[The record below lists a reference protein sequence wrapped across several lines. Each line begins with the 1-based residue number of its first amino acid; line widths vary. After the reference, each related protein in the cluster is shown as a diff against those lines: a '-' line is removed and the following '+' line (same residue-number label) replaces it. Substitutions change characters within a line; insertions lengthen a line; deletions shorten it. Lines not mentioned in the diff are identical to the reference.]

1 MQWFF
6 WTEHLCAS
14 PNVATKGFGWDE
26 HLAQSQDVA
35 NLVCLGR
42 KPLPVGSGDSWV
54 SLSFAHT
61 IIRPPKYICLSRW
74 SQSTYVHGNLNSLI
88 TSERLNH
95 IICIVRVF
103 NQIIDLRN

>member
-14 PNVATKGFGWDE
+14 PNVATKVFGWDE

-42 KPLPVGSGDSWV
+42 KPLPSGSGDSWV
-54 SLSFAHT
+54 SLLFAHRSTFAYPAGVSRLSFKET
-61 IIRPPKYICLSRW
+61 ISPV
-74 SQSTYVHGNLNSLI
+74 TYTDINN
-88 TSERLNH
+88 NFNMN
-95 IICIVRVF
+95 VRVYT
-103 NQIIDLRN
+103 